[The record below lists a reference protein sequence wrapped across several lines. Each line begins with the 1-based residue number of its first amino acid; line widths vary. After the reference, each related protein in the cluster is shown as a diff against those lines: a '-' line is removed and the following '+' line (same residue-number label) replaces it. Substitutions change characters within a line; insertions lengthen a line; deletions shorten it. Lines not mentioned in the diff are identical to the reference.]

1 VSEIKINS
9 HNTSKKE
16 SMEDINKKR
25 LRIIVIKGHQDA
37 EIAIFY
43 KMIILNMIRSL
54 LFDNIK
60 EKLKKMKVGH

>member
-1 VSEIKINS
+1 
-9 HNTSKKE
+9 
-16 SMEDINKKR
+16 MEDINKKR